1 MRATPR
7 GQPPVPDP
15 NLAHAGVTPTVLLVA
30 VMLLVCVWD
39 GGVKNP
45 GEASDG
51 HMS

>member
-7 GQPPVPDP
+7 GLLPLPDP
-15 NLAHAGVTPTVLLVA
+15 NLAHAGVTTVLLVA
-30 VMLLVCVWD
+30 ARLLVCIWD

-45 GEASDG
+45 GEAYAG